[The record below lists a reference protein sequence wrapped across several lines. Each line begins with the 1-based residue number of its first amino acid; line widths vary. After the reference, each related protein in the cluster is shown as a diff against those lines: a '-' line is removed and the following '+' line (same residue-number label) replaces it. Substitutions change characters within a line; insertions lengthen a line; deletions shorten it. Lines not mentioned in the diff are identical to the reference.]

1 VAHYTEGF
9 NRFVA
14 STVAP
19 VASGWSILP
28 GGAFTHWE
36 NAALSRRTP
45 GAVVH
50 LADQNF
56 RKADAGAISETR
68 CRSVGELQF
77 TLDRLKAW
85 LPAQRVNEEI
95 GFQ

>member
-45 GAVVH
+45 EAV
-50 LADQNF
+50 
-56 RKADAGAISETR
+56 T
-68 CRSVGELQF
+68 GELRES
-77 TLDRLKAW
+77 DWKAVIP
-85 LPAQRVNEEI
+85 LTAADLRSSQ
-95 GFQ
+95 